1 MAVFSINLTSQWA
14 ATIYNA
20 AVSIGLTFL
29 LGRVLG
35 PEAFG
40 QYSYILTLASLF
52 FILQAG
58 GFKTL
63 LFREGTLPSPAM
75 EAYGERLFSWA
86 LGNTLAVTFAGILCV
101 LILPFQYRLGII
113 AAVLYFCLLAIAD
126 FISSVLRGDGRFP
139 REARWQV
146 LVRTLGAAGILAAVF
161 WVRPEPWAIFGGW
174 ALGLVVCL
182 LFSPVPIKRPAFG
195 SFRFKDIRKACLG
208 FIAIDAA
215 TVIYYRCDIILL
227 EYLTGN
233 SAEVG
238 YYSAAYRFLDGILLM
253 LFPLRVVW
261 FRKLRLVWG
270 DPPYFKRELLKMVL
284 GMFVTGCVLYG
295 LGSVFN
301 KEIVTVTFGVE
312 YGDSARL
319 LPWLLLALVFAL
331 PNGMLSQGVV
341 ARNME
346 GYYAAA
352 AGLAALL
359 NIVLNIVLI
368 PQFGGMGAA
377 WATVSTEGFLM
388 VALFIMVRRRGRM
401 TEPDQMDVK

>member
-1 MAVFSINLTSQWA
+1 MFRFSVNLTSQWA
-14 ATIYNA
+14 ATVFNA
-20 AVSIGLTFL
+20 SVSIGLTFF

-40 QYSYILTLASLF
+40 RYSYILTLASLF

-58 GFKTL
+58 GFRTF
-63 LFREGTLPSPAM
+63 LFREKTLPSPAM
-75 EAYGERLFSWA
+75 KGYGEDLFSWA
-86 LGNTLAVTFAGILCV
+86 LGNTLVITFAGVLCTIL
-101 LILPFQYRLGII
+101 LPFQYRAGII
-113 AAVLYFCLLAIAD
+113 SAVLYFALLAVAD
-126 FISSVLRGDGRFP
+126 FVSAVLRGDGKFP
-139 REARWQV
+139 KEAQWQV
-146 LVRTLGAAGILAAVF
+146 LVRTLGAVGILAAVL
-161 WVRPEPWAIFGGW
+161 WVRPEPWAVFAGW
-174 ALGLVVCL
+174 ALGVGVCL
-182 LFSPVPIKRPAFG
+182 FFSPVPVQKPAFG
-195 SFRFKDIRKACLG
+195 GFRLKDIRSACLG

-233 SAEVG
+233 SSEVG

-253 LFPLRVVW
+253 IFP
-261 FRKLRLVWG
+261 LRLVWFRTLRLVWE
-270 DPPYFKRELLKMVL
+270 DAAYFKRELLKMVI
-284 GMFVTGCVLYG
+284 GMFLTGCVLYG

-312 YGDSARL
+312 YGDTARL
-319 LPWLLLALVFAL
+319 LPWLLLALPFAL
-331 PNGMLSQGVV
+331 PNAILSQGVV

-368 PQFGGMGAA
+368 PQFWGMGAA
-377 WATVSTEGFLM
+377 WATVGTEGFLM
-388 VALFIMVRRRGRM
+388 AALFIMGRSRGRRP
-401 TEPDQMDVK
+401 EIS